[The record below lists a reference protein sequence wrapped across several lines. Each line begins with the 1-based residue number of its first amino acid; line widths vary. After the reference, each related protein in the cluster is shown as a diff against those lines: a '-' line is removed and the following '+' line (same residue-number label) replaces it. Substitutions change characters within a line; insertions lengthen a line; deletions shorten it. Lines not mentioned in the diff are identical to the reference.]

1 MSVPPVTDHLTSRGL
16 TFEAIPHEKTYTS
29 IEEARALGIAADEVV
44 KTVVLDTESG
54 HALVAVPGYRR
65 LDMKLV
71 EEAVGDRHARLASE
85 EELSRDF
92 PDYELGSL
100 PPIGSLLGAPL
111 YVDPEVMAHETVV
124 FAAGRQTE
132 SVKMRTEDLFRD
144 EPITVV
150 ELTLHP
156 EVPEDGGL
164 LEGGHR
170 VS

>member
-1 MSVPPVTDHLTSRGL
+1 MPSVIDHLKSRGL
-16 TFEAIPHEKTYTS
+16 NFEAIPHEKTYTS
-29 IEEARALGIAADEVV
+29 IQEARALGIAADEVV

-54 HALVAVPGYRR
+54 HALVAVPSYRR

-71 EEAVGDRHARLASE
+71 GEAVGDHHVRLASE
-85 EELSRDF
+85 EELARDF

-100 PPIGSLLGAPL
+100 PPLGSLLGVPV
-111 YVDPEVMAHETVV
+111 YVDPEVLEHETVV
-124 FAAGRQTE
+124 FAAGSQTE

-144 EPITVV
+144 ESVTIVA
-150 ELTLHP
+150 LTRQP

-170 VS
+170 V